1 MQVVR
6 IARGRHLQVKL
17 SQCGLLCPNAPQPRP
32 DSQPKRPRSMHT
44 SSPEPAAP
52 SAKLAGR
59 VAVITG
65 GASGIGASCARA
77 FVEHGARVFVADVE
91 DEAGRALCEEL
102 GPSANFFHCDVLN
115 EKDIAGVIDQAV
127 KQYGKLDILHNNVG
141 VGGRTTSIQDVD
153 IDDFDKIYATNV
165 RSVVLG
171 LKYAARVMIPRESGS
186 IISTSSVAAVVGGS
200 APSPYAFTKSAIPGI
215 TRQAAA
221 ELGKYG
227 IRVNCISP
235 LAIASH
241 AQLRRVQKL
250 QGCENLTLDQYSAMM
265 DEISELK
272 GAKLRA
278 EVFARTALFLA
289 SDDASYTTGQN
300 FVLDGGFTC
309 SKPYPLKV
317 LNRAFDNCFSYS
329 KSASHDPQNNP

>member
-1 MQVVR
+1 MQVAR
-6 IARGRHLQVKL
+6 RARGRHLQGKL
-17 SQCGLLCPNAPQPRP
+17 SRCGVLCSNLWESIS
-32 DSQPKRPRSMHT
+32 DSQPKRPRSVHT
-44 SSPEPAAP
+44 SSPETTSPFG
-52 SAKLAGR
+52 KLAGR

-65 GASGIGASCARA
+65 SASGIGASCARM
-77 FVEHGARVFVADVE
+77 FVEHGARVFVADVS
-91 DEAGRALCEEL
+91 DQAGRTLCDEL
-102 GPSANFFHCDVLN
+102 GPNAHFFHCDVLN
-115 EKDIAGVIDQAV
+115 EKDISGVIDQAV

-141 VGGRTTSIQDVD
+141 IGGRTTSIQDVD

-171 LKYAARVMIPRESGS
+171 LKYAARVMIPRGSGS
-186 IISTSSVAAVVGGS
+186 IISTASVAAIVGGS
-200 APSPYAFTKSAIPGI
+200 APSPYAFTKCAIPGI
-215 TRQAAA
+215 TRQASA

-250 QGCENLTLDQYSAMM
+250 EGCENLTLEEYSAMM

-278 EVFARTALFLA
+278 EVFARSALFLA

-317 LNRAFDNCFSYS
+317 LNRSFENCYS
-329 KSASHDPQNNP
+329 NIKNGSLDPPKNP